1 MGIPG
6 FRGFD
11 QNTVRDSGKNNGIR
25 DLTAATR
32 EAGLEKNWAWIRE
45 ELLEKKTI
53 FRRADDRR
61 SQRGV
66 DSREKEEGMRDQAL
80 LSRPHLEVL
89 ILFIM
94 FMTVTPPPPPP
105 NNSTL
110 AGITGAVL
118 KGIKKSRRRVENRI
132 KVLAA
137 PSLVQLTQTSISSH
151 MRGTTALGL
160 FLESSGI
167 APFADVLWLVTQSR
181 QERVGG

>member
-25 DLTAATR
+25 DLTATR

-61 SQRGV
+61 SQCGV

-80 LSRPHLEVL
+80 LSRPQLEVL

-94 FMTVTPPPPPP
+94 FMTVTPPPPP

-132 KVLAA
+132 KALAA
-137 PSLVQLTQTSISSH
+137 PSLVHLTQTSISSH
-151 MRGTTALGL
+151 IR
-160 FLESSGI
+160 
-167 APFADVLWLVTQSR
+167 
-181 QERVGG
+181 

>member
-61 SQRGV
+61 SQCGV
-66 DSREKEEGMRDQAL
+66 DSREKEEGLRDQAL

-105 NNSTL
+105 IILRSQ
-110 AGITGAVL
+110 V
-118 KGIKKSRRRVENRI
+118 SRE
-132 KVLAA
+132 LC
-137 PSLVQLTQTSISSH
+137 
-151 MRGTTALGL
+151 
-160 FLESSGI
+160 
-167 APFADVLWLVTQSR
+167 
-181 QERVGG
+181 

>member
-66 DSREKEEGMRDQAL
+66 DSREKEEGLRDQPL
-80 LSRPHLEVL
+80 LSRPQLEVL

-94 FMTVTPPPPPP
+94 FMTVTPPPSPP

-118 KGIKKSRRRVENRI
+118 KGIKKSRRRAENRI
-132 KVLAA
+132 KALGA

>member
-61 SQRGV
+61 SQCGV

-80 LSRPHLEVL
+80 PSRPQLEV
-89 ILFIM
+89 
-94 FMTVTPPPPPP
+94 PAPPPP

-132 KVLAA
+132 KALGT